1 VNCEKPF
8 NAEPPP
14 ELLIEAGL
22 TTPIELHYKRN
33 HLPVPVITAADYRL
47 EVATD
52 AGSVRSFTL
61 SELQDTAK
69 FPRHSVLSTVQ
80 CAGNRRSELAAVK
93 PIKGLDWGPGA
104 ISTAEWSGVLLR
116 DVVSHSLLPLLLL
129 LLLLLPLLFWSAY
142 N

>member
-1 VNCEKPF
+1 MNCEKPF

-22 TTPIELHYKRN
+22 TTPTELHYKRN

-61 SELQDTAK
+61 AELQDASK
-69 FPRHSVLSTVQ
+69 FARHSVLSTVQ

-104 ISTAEWSGVLLR
+104 ISTAVWSGVLLR
-116 DVVSHSLLPLLLL
+116 DVVSASSCYT
-129 LLLLLPLLFWSAY
+129 SATSV
-142 N
+142 